1 MVKFICKY
9 CLENFKSSSLLLKH
23 QRSDKTCINYRDIIF
38 FCERCNLSIKGIKNI
53 DKHIKT
59 NSCCETASV
68 ISDDLNEY
76 IFDDSDDEIDK
87 QTIEEDLSLQKRI
100 IKLENELKV
109 EKIKNNTLLDVIN
122 KIKNDIYIEPQI
134 HTENKLK
141 IDTIIESK
149 RETNELILENDIEP
163 ENDTKKA
170 FKIFK
175 SSQIEMIE
183 EIDKQLIDDHIKTID
198 HKRYCIKQNFGN
210 LERYN
215 MLFKQEVDALKEV
228 RVNANNKNLE
238 NIKNIRRSI
247 IGSMPIDDYINLLNE
262 NNKVLFNLLEAKGH
276 QAKKIP
282 GFIFKTLSTLDMRLL
297 HYENYYDVTLD
308 VDEYSRF
315 KVSLEL
321 FTKSFSYYS
330 PFIFDDFIK
339 FFFNYGTVLT
349 PLKTCI
355 EFYLF
360 NPYGFNNV
368 IYVPLKQSSDE
379 DSYSFYILD
388 SVEKGKRYWKMDCR
402 LFELVENIVSSLT
415 PFFVNIFRKMYQNVY
430 KDNDF
435 REDYYKVTLLNTD
448 ANQLLMNLVFLNN
461 KKQLCNYLREI
472 VKEKATHIPT
482 PNDKFYLHAD
492 DAIIRKKA
500 SKNKETDM
508 VDLIKSLFDTITG
521 EQAVDLYRGKN

>member
-1 MVKFICKY
+1 M
-9 CLENFKSSSLLLKH
+9 
-23 QRSDKTCINYRDIIF
+23 
-38 FCERCNLSIKGIKNI
+38 
-53 DKHIKT
+53 
-59 NSCCETASV
+59 
-68 ISDDLNEY
+68 
-76 IFDDSDDEIDK
+76 
-87 QTIEEDLSLQKRI
+87 SLQKRI

-321 FTKSFSYYS
+321 FTK
-330 PFIFDDFIK
+330 
-339 FFFNYGTVLT
+339 
-349 PLKTCI
+349 
-355 EFYLF
+355 
-360 NPYGFNNV
+360 
-368 IYVPLKQSSDE
+368 
-379 DSYSFYILD
+379 
-388 SVEKGKRYWKMDCR
+388 
-402 LFELVENIVSSLT
+402 
-415 PFFVNIFRKMYQNVY
+415 
-430 KDNDF
+430 
-435 REDYYKVTLLNTD
+435 
-448 ANQLLMNLVFLNN
+448 
-461 KKQLCNYLREI
+461 
-472 VKEKATHIPT
+472 
-482 PNDKFYLHAD
+482 
-492 DAIIRKKA
+492 
-500 SKNKETDM
+500 
-508 VDLIKSLFDTITG
+508 
-521 EQAVDLYRGKN
+521 